1 MAMNFRS
8 LETFVWIARL
18 GSFRAAAQ
26 RLYTSQPSVSAR
38 ISGLEDEL
46 GVALFERIGR
56 RVVLTAK
63 GRELLTYAEK
73 LLHLHGEMLQVVAKA
88 ESLQGSIRLGVAE
101 TIAYTWLPRLIERVS
116 EAYPAINLELDIDIS
131 VNLAD
136 KLTNH
141 EIDIAFLMGPVHPPG
156 FNNQDLCRYSLVW
169 VASPKLAIPAGPVSI
184 SELAKWPIITYPR
197 RSEPYTVIRS
207 LVDPMNHSTRIHS
220 SSSLST
226 IIRMAVD
233 GIGVSALPRE
243 IVSHELENG
252 TLRQF
257 DVEAALPDLAFNAAY
272 GTAPGANV
280 VRAVAELSLQ
290 TASLEGFNRR
300 VMPDLVTD
308 PKT

>member
-1 MAMNFRS
+1 MNFRS
-8 LETFVWIARL
+8 LETFIWIARL

-46 GVALFERIGR
+46 GVELFERTGR

-63 GRELLTYAEK
+63 GRELLAYAEK
-73 LLHLHGEMLQVVAKA
+73 LLHLHGEMLQVVAKS
-88 ESLQGSIRLGVAE
+88 ECLQGSIRLGVAE

-136 KLTNH
+136 KLTSH
-141 EIDIAFLMGPVHPPG
+141 DIDIAFLMGKVNQPG
-156 FNNQDLCRYSLVW
+156 FTSDDLCRYSLVW
-169 VASPKLAIPAGPVSI
+169 VASPRLALPAGPVTL
-184 SELAKWPIITYPR
+184 SELAQWPIITYPR
-197 RSEPYTVIRS
+197 RSEPYAVIRS

-226 IIRMAVD
+226 IIRMALD

-243 IVSHELENG
+243 IVSRELESG

-257 DVEAALPDLAFNAAY
+257 NVEAALPDLAFSAAY
-272 GTAPGANV
+272 STAPGANV
-280 VRAVAELSLQ
+280 VRAVAELSLH
-290 TASLEGFNRR
+290 TARLEGFD
-300 VMPDLVTD
+300 PLVETEAD
-308 PKT
+308 D

>member
-1 MAMNFRS
+1 MNFRS
-8 LETFVWIARL
+8 LETFVWISRL

-38 ISGLEDEL
+38 ISGLEDQL
-46 GVALFERIGR
+46 GVALFERVGR

-73 LLHLHGEMLQVVAKA
+73 ILHLHGEMLQVVAKPD
-88 ESLQGSIRLGVAE
+88 SIQGSIRLGVAE

-131 VNLAD
+131 VNLAE
-136 KLTNH
+136 KLMNH
-141 EIDIAFLMGPVHPPG
+141 DIDIAFLMGKVHQTG
-156 FNNQDLCRYSLVW
+156 IVNQPLCRYPLVW
-169 VASPKLAIPAGPVSI
+169 VASPRLDIPPGPVSV

-197 RSEPYTVIRS
+197 RSEPYTIIRS

-226 IIRMAVD
+226 IIRMTVD

-243 IVSHELENG
+243 IVQRELQSG
-252 TLRQF
+252 VLHQF
-257 DVEAALPDLAFNAAY
+257 EVDASIPDLVFNAAY
-272 GTAPGANV
+272 GSAPGANV
-280 VRAVAELSLQ
+280 VRAVAELSLR
-290 TASLEGFNRR
+290 TVADEDVCLEG
-300 VMPDLVTD
+300 
-308 PKT
+308 KA